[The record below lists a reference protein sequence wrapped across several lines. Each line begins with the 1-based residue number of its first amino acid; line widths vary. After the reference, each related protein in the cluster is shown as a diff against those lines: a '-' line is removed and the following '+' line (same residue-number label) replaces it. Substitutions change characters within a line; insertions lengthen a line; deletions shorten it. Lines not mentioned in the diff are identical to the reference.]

1 MLDQIWINFK
11 QNGYCGSVST
21 LDKTGFHL
29 KSDPDYEDQHIHEAI
44 HRMDEEYTYVKVIH
58 EGYKGSQD
66 ILSISL
72 GIDQQ
77 ANKDVLDN
85 AILEGLAHLRIFRE
99 TQTGSV
105 VQFGYKLEEA

>member
-1 MLDQIWINFK
+1 MLEQIWINFK

-44 HRMDEEYTYVKVIH
+44 HQMDEEYTYVKVIH
-58 EGYKGSQD
+58 DGYKGPQD
-66 ILSISL
+66 IMAVTL
-72 GIDQQ
+72 GNDIQ
-77 ANKDVLDN
+77 ANKNALDN